1 MPRLVQRP
9 NILKEHSHLINAFK
23 SGMTAIHKRRLEHAY
38 TEKGSRTVF
47 TKEAFGLNY
56 TNGEIFGTY
65 GWNFPDLELKDMT
78 NFFPEFQKFTETDY
92 TQWSVDDVSLT
103 TFKRMESLAID
114 ALKQDLAGMYAKLQ
128 PRLLDA
134 MNLIKTALFGSDEF
148 EVGAVGTKRK
158 LDHAKDAIC
167 AFNDN
172 NKTAIT
178 DIKSLREICSY
189 AEKYIVMTAINEL
202 PLEG

>member
-1 MPRLVQRP
+1 MPRP

-47 TKEAFGLNY
+47 TKEAFGLGY
-56 TNGEIFGTY
+56 TNGEIFGTF
-65 GWNFPDLELKDMT
+65 GWNSPDHELKDMT

-92 TQWSVDDVSLT
+92 YQWASDDASPE

-114 ALKQDLAGMYAKLQ
+114 TLKQDLAEMYAKLK
-128 PRLLDA
+128 PEILGA
-134 MNLIKTALFGSDEF
+134 MSLIKTALFGSDEY

-158 LDHAKDAIC
+158 LSYDKDAIY
-167 AFNDN
+167 AFTDN